1 MKHSI
6 PNFVGNRPIEVS
18 ASQHGSCGPLVS
30 IKQDAGAMMFQHSMT
45 PAQAIAMADALLAAA
60 ASLMPT
66 IEITEQ
72 AEVAL

>member
-6 PNFVGNRPIEVS
+6 PNFVGSSPLEVS
-18 ASQHGSCGPLVS
+18 ANLHGSCGPLVS
-30 IKQDAGAMMFQHSMT
+30 ITQNAGAMMFMHSMT
-45 PAQAIAMADALLAAA
+45 QAQAIAMADALLAAA